1 VATEAK
7 GVSLNRFAKR
17 RDANEEQIVSALLAE
32 GFDVFKLDKPLDLL
46 VWRKNGV
53 AFAVLEVKTDVGRTT
68 SDQDDFLRRTTGCP
82 RAVVRTAEEALAAAR
97 QWC

>member
-1 VATEAK
+1 M
-7 GVSLNRFAKR
+7 SLNRFAKR
-17 RDANEEQIVSALLAE
+17 RDANEEEIVTALLAE

-53 AFAVLEVKTDVGRTT
+53 AFAVLEVKNGEGRITD
-68 SDQDDFLRRTTGCP
+68 DQDDFLRRTTGCP